1 MPLPLAPTA
10 VPGLPADPTAVP
22 APAAVPVS
30 ARLRFGHRL
39 RHWREVH
46 GLSQAG
52 LGRRLGY
59 DDSLI
64 SRIENARRWPPPGLA
79 ARADDL
85 LRTGGELT
93 ELWQS
98 VRREREHLGAL
109 GPLATGGA
117 TATARPDAAA
127 VDVQRHLLAVYRT
140 ALGLVGGEDLTAV
153 LEHHARTLAGW
164 RPDAR
169 VLSLAARYAEL
180 AGWAHFDGGRPARAL
195 AWYGRGL
202 AWARAADDRAA
213 GADLLTRQ
221 STVHWW
227 SGDPATALA
236 LAGAARS
243 AALLLPARPGVQAWA
258 ALAEAHAHGRAG
270 APTHA
275 LRALADA
282 ERLTGTAL
290 RAGDPSPWLARA
302 HLVLTV
308 AHGTCHRDLAARL
321 GSPSHARTA
330 TAHLGAALTRLPPST
345 RPHDHALVAARL
357 ATAHAHAGDP
367 EAATA
372 LLAQL
377 PPAPTGRTA
386 QEAHRAR
393 TLLSRVPA
401 P

>member
-1 MPLPLAPTA
+1 MPLPR
-10 VPGLPADPTAVP
+10 VPSP
-22 APAAVPVS
+22 APSPAPIPVPISAPIPVS

-46 GLSQAG
+46 GLSQAE

-79 ARADDL
+79 VRADAL
-85 LRTGGELT
+85 LGTGGELT
-93 ELWQS
+93 ELWQP
-98 VRREREHLGAL
+98 VRQEREHLGAL
-109 GPLATGGA
+109 GPLGA
-117 TATARPDAAA
+117 PGAAGTVRPDAAA
-127 VDVQRHLLAVYRT
+127 LDVQSGLLAVYRA
-140 ALGLVGGEDLTAV
+140 ALGHIGGEDLTAV

-169 VLSLAARYAEL
+169 VLALAARYAEL
-180 AGWAHFDGGRPARAL
+180 AGWAHFDGDRPTRAL

-213 GADLLTRQ
+213 VADLLARQ
-221 STVHWW
+221 SSVHWW
-227 SGDPATALA
+227 NGDPTTALA
-236 LAGAARS
+236 LAGAARA

-258 ALAEAHAHGRAG
+258 ALAEAHAYGRAG
-270 APTHA
+270 AAPDA

-282 ERLTGTAL
+282 ERLTAAAL
-290 RAGDPSPWLARA
+290 RAGEPSPWLARA

-308 AHGTCHRDLAARL
+308 AHGTCHRDLAASL
-321 GSPSHARTA
+321 GRPSHARSA
-330 TAHLGAALTRLPPST
+330 AAHLSTALTQLPPST
-345 RPHDHALVAARL
+345 HPHDHALVTARL
-357 ATAHAHAGDP
+357 ATAHAHAGEP

-372 LLAQL
+372 LLAHL
-377 PPAPTGRTA
+377 PPTPTGRTA
-386 QEAHRAR
+386 HEARQAR
-393 TLLSRVPA
+393 SLLSRVPT